1 MKPLTNRAVVFLL
14 GLVLLLVMACRLP
27 APQPPAPKPT
37 ISEPLPSE
45 PTSVPASDSPTAAA
59 TEISPTQTAPAQ
71 EPGSNPNNPISR
83 AETLVTI
90 DWEIRVLEVLRGDEA
105 MAMLKQ
111 VSAFNGQHE
120 DSDMEY
126 MLVNLGVK
134 YVGAAETAYVYG
146 KIFRSVGSANEIYK
160 SVSFIDVE
168 VPDPELEAN
177 LSPGGETEG
186 WVAIQV
192 GKNESGIMLVVWPYV
207 SYENNT
213 TIFSEA
219 TPKWYISLEP

>member
-14 GLVLLLVMACRLP
+14 GLVVLLVMACGLP
-27 APQPPAPKPT
+27 APQPPAPEAT
-37 ISEPLPSE
+37 ISEPIPSE
-45 PTSVPASDSPTAAA
+45 PATIPTLDSPTAAA
-59 TEISPTQTAPAQ
+59 TEISPTQTAPAE
-71 EPGSNPNNPISR
+71 EPGSSPNNPISR
-83 AETLVTI
+83 AETLVTT
-90 DWEIRVLEVLRGDEA
+90 DWEIKVLEVLRGEEA

-120 DSDMEY
+120 DPNMEY

-134 YVGAAETAYVYG
+134 YIGAAETAYIYDKV
-146 KIFRSVGSANEIYK
+146 FRSMGSANEIYK

-168 VPDPELEAN
+168 VPDPKLEAD
-177 LSPGGETEG
+177 LPRGGETEG

-192 GKNESGIMLVVWPYV
+192 GKDETGIMLVVWPYT

-213 TIFSEA
+213 AMFSDT
-219 TPKWYISLEP
+219 TPKGYISLEP